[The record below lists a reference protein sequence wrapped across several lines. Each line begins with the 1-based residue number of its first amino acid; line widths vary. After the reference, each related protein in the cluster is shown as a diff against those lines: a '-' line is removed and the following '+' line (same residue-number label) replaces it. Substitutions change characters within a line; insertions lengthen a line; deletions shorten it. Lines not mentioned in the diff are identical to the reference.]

1 MSLFALKEAPDSSKH
16 QQNAQCHD
24 LKEHDLNYYY
34 HKNLSLIQTY
44 MYHAPSAC
52 FTPQLCSSK
61 SACQSRVISFLLGF
75 YTA

>member
-52 FTPQLCSSK
+52 FTP
-61 SACQSRVISFLLGF
+61 
-75 YTA
+75 